1 MGWIPISCRKFQRGI
16 LALLAMV
23 VLAGCRLTVS
33 LTGSDIDARAK
44 TVYIQTFRNNATLV
58 NPTLSN
64 EFTNAL
70 KDRIQGQTPLTII
83 DTQNGD
89 YKIEGEIVGY
99 SINPV
104 AIQGDETAA
113 MNRLTI
119 TVNVRFTNT
128 FDDTKNFEQSFS
140 RYVDYSSTQN
150 FTSIESSLVHDVN
163 DALTEDIFNKAFVNW

>member
-1 MGWIPISCRKFQRGI
+1 MACRTMIYRC
-16 LALLAMV
+16 LLLFA
-23 VLAGCRLTVS
+23 VLLPMAGCRLSVS

-58 NPTLSN
+58 NPTLSQ

-70 KDRIQGQTPLTII
+70 KDRVQSQTPLSII

-89 YKIEGEIVGY
+89 YSIEGEITGY

-104 AIQGDETAA
+104 AIQGNETAA

-119 TVNVRFTNT
+119 TVNVRFTNK
-128 FDDTKNFEQSFS
+128 FDEKKNFEQTFS
-140 RYVDYSSTQN
+140 RYIDYNSSQN
-150 FTSIESSLVHDVN
+150 FTAIESSLVNEIN

>member
-1 MGWIPISCRKFQRGI
+1 MLVATC
-16 LALLAMV
+16 A
-23 VLAGCRLTVS
+23 LAGCRLTVS

-44 TVYIQTFRNNATLV
+44 TVYVQTFRNNATLV
-58 NPTLSN
+58 NPTLSHG
-64 EFTNAL
+64 FTNAL
-70 KDRIQGQTPLTII
+70 KDRIQSQTPLTII

-89 YKIEGEIVGY
+89 YKLEGEITGY

-128 FDDTKNFEQSFS
+128 FDETKNFEQSFS

-150 FTSIESSLVHDVN
+150 FTSIENSLVQN
-163 DALTEDIFNKAFVNW
+163 ISDALTEDIFNKAFVNW

>member
-1 MGWIPISCRKFQRGI
+1 MDCKQLYHNALIFVWIVCI
-16 LALLAMV
+16 LLLS
-23 VLAGCRLTVS
+23 GCRLTVS
-33 LTGSDIDARAK
+33 LTGGNVDPRAK
-44 TVYIQTFRNNATLV
+44 TVYIQTFRNNAVVV
-58 NPTLSN
+58 NPLLSQ

-83 DTQNGD
+83 NTENGD
-89 YKIEGEIVGY
+89 YKLEGEITGY
-99 SINPV
+99 TINPV

-119 TVNVRFTNT
+119 TVSVRFTNT
-128 FDDTKNFEQSFS
+128 FDETKNFEQSFS

-150 FTSIESSLVHDVN
+150 FTSIESNLVNEIN